1 MTPTDKAAFL
11 TAMQLLT
18 QQVVAIQQGPTPPP
32 DGVDSFVLPSKSAMG
47 LNEKPTMPGRAC
59 APRKRFS
66 TAEAARAAGVRAG
79 RLVEPCHHCN
89 GWHLA

>member
-1 MTPTDKAAFL
+1 MTPTDKARL
-11 TAMQLLT
+11 ITAMQLLT
-18 QQVVAIQQGPTPPP
+18 QHVIAIQQGPTPPP
-32 DGVDSFVLPSKSAMG
+32 DGVTSFLLPSMPAM
-47 LNEKPTMPGRAC
+47 KPNSRITPLC

-66 TAEAARAAGVRAG
+66 TVESARAAGVRAG